1 MSKSLSKQSGGGT
14 RVSLARKQYRILDE
28 STRNRR
34 NRQQLEQLE
43 RDNFHDDPHANLVM
57 HKKAPKFEDI
67 NSKSS
72 LTSPTVSSGR
82 RYTLPRTRLMTLNAL
97 IEEDSRNQ
105 GPNYLT
111 LMTRQMSAKKGNNS
125 NNSSSNSKTTAAY
138 LPNIETPV
146 IKRHFCNVC
155 GFKGAYT
162 CIVCGLRFCS
172 AACQT
177 THVETRCLKWS
188 S

>member
-1 MSKSLSKQSGGGT
+1 MSKTLSKQSGSAGGGT
-14 RVSLARKQYRILDE
+14 TSRVSLARKQYRILDE

-72 LTSPTVSSGR
+72 LTSPTTSGR
-82 RYTLPRTRLMTLNAL
+82 RYNLPRSRQLTLNAL
-97 IEEDSRNQ
+97 IEEDSRSPA
-105 GPNYLT
+105 PNYLS
-111 LMTRQMSAKKGNNS
+111 LMTRQMSKKKKNTANS
-125 NNSSSNSKTTAAY
+125 NTPNIY
-138 LPNIETPV
+138 LPNIETSV

-155 GFKGAYT
+155 GFKGNYT

-172 AACQT
+172 TGCQV

-188 S
+188 G